1 MGIEEIVKKLTKNY
15 PLYSQENVTK
25 DDKLVLVKLVN
36 KFLKISWYI
45 TEYDPKTKNAF
56 GYVE

>member
-25 DDKLVLVKLVN
+25 DDKLVN